1 MNEGFFFLGLNLAA
15 GPAASLLSGAGAF
28 CKGDVNGFGLSG
40 EGLFSSFTSENVV
53 TIISSGLVIA
63 LTAEIVC
70 GRSKDAMLEPRN
82 GFQKMV
88 DIHLECSKTFGG
100 QWI

>member
-1 MNEGFFFLGLNLAA
+1 MNEVFFFLGLNLAA
-15 GPAASLLSGAGAF
+15 GPAASLLSGARAF

-40 EGLFSSFTSENVV
+40 EGLFSSFTSVCVV

-88 DIHLECSKTFGG
+88 DIRLECSKTFGG